1 MAELTLYTRPG
12 CHLCDIMK
20 SVIVQVGLKHPIGL
34 TEINISSQPDLEDK
48 FSNDIP
54 VLLCG
59 DRVLARHRISISQL
73 ITQLTGSSVAPRK
86 TKKSGSELSSSSPP
100 DLNYFNK

>member
-20 SVIVQVGLKHPIGL
+20 SVIEQAGRKHPIGL
-34 TEINISSQPDLEDK
+34 TEIDISSRPDLRKK

-59 DRVLARHRISISQL
+59 NRVLARHRISVSQL
-73 ITQLTGSSVAPRK
+73 IAQLTVSSVAPRK
-86 TKKSGSELSSSSPP
+86 TKKIG
-100 DLNYFNK
+100 

>member
-20 SVIVQVGLKHPIGL
+20 SVIDQASLKHPIGL
-34 TEINISSQPDLEDK
+34 TEIDISSRPELQEE
-48 FSNDIP
+48 FNNDIP

-59 DRVLARHRISISQL
+59 NRVLARHRISVSQL
-73 ITQLTGSSVAPRK
+73 IAQLTVSYVAPHQ
-86 TKKSGSELSSSSPP
+86 TKKIGW
-100 DLNYFNK
+100 